1 MRRLCLFLLLAACL
15 PAQDV
20 PLFPPDRAAEDPK
33 LPNGKSQ
40 KQAIIEAE
48 HKQSIEDAQKL
59 ADLSAEV
66 QKDLQKGDANIV
78 SLKMMKQ
85 LEEIERLAK
94 RIHARLNKI

>member
-1 MRRLCLFLLLAACL
+1 MRRLCLLLLLAAFL

-20 PLFPPDRAAEDPK
+20 PFGSRDNADSDPK

-40 KQAIIEAE
+40 KQAIIQAE
-48 HKQSIEDAQKL
+48 HKQSIADAQKM

-66 QKDLQKGDANIV
+66 QMELQKGDANIV
-78 SLKMMKQ
+78 SLKMLKQ

-94 RIHARLNKI
+94 RIHGRLNKI